1 MIVGKKIRVRGLV
14 QGVGFRPTVW
24 NIANN
29 QKLCGQVINDGEGV
43 LIELFGTEKQLKYFV
58 STLKQGCP
66 PLARIDS
73 VEQDD
78 LKKES
83 PTGFSIKSSKSTSVQ
98 TGIVPDAAT
107 CAVCLNET
115 LDINNRRFRYP
126 FSNCTHCGPRL
137 TIIKSI
143 PYDRK
148 NTSMAPFKLCDDC
161 LQEYD
166 YPADRRFHAQPN
178 ACPKCGPE
186 IWLEPKVKDEDTVT
200 ATIKLLKQ
208 GKIIAIKGLG
218 GFHLVC
224 DASNKQAVQ
233 TLRERKNRPAKPLAL
248 MAKNTEI
255 IKKYCQISA
264 TEKDLLTSS
273 ISPIVLLSKKHN
285 NLPEEIAPNQNTL
298 GFMLPYTPLHHLI
311 FQAFETPIV
320 MTSGNSSDSPQCI
333 DNDEAKQTLAD
344 IADYWLL
351 NNRDVVNRVDD
362 SVVRVL
368 NGGKTQVL
376 RRARGY
382 APTTVPLP
390 KDFTQNTDVLATGAE
405 LKNTFC
411 LVKDGVAFLSQHIGD
426 LKNANTYADYEKTLS
441 LFQNLYQH
449 TPKVIAIDA
458 HPDYLSSKYGQK
470 LAQQND
476 LKLTKIQHHH
486 AHIASTLAENNW
498 GLNQGKVLGVALDGI
513 GYGDDAAI
521 WGGEFLLADYQSY
534 RRVGCLKP
542 MALLGGNQAM
552 YQPWRNTLAQ
562 LLSHFDWQ
570 ELQASYSNLDIIK
583 YLNQQPIPTLQVM
596 LAKNINSPLASSCG
610 RLFDAVAAAI
620 GICCE
625 HVQYEGQAAIE
636 LEALVTSMLIQ
647 QEKKGAYKLKVEE
660 TDSNLLQINTQTLW
674 HALLQDLSNNVP
686 KNIIATRFHLG
697 LVNTIVKMVK
707 LMINKNPRV
716 DTMVLSGGV
725 FQNKILLEQIQSQ
738 LLKAQYNVLINS
750 QIPANDGGIALG
762 QALIALAQ
770 CQLEEKNSCV

>member
-24 NIANN
+24 NIANK
-29 QKLCGQVINDGEGV
+29 QKLHGQVINDGEGV
-43 LIELFGTEKQLKYFV
+43 LIEVFGSQNQIKEFV
-58 STLKQGCP
+58 STLKQDCP
-66 PLARIDS
+66 PLARIDGI
-73 VEQDD
+73 EEED
-78 LKKES
+78 LKGKS
-83 PTGFSIKSSKSTSVQ
+83 PVGFTIKSSKSSSVQ

-107 CAVCLNET
+107 CEVCSNET

-161 LQEYD
+161 QQEYD

-178 ACPKCGPE
+178 ACSKCGPK
-186 IWLEPKVKDEDTVT
+186 IWLEPNVNDEDTIT

-224 DASNKQAVQ
+224 DATNQQVVQ
-233 TLRERKNRPAKPLAL
+233 TLRKRKNRQAKPFAL
-248 MAKNTEI
+248 MARSVQN
-255 IKKYCQISA
+255 IKKYCQINA
-264 TEKDLLTSS
+264 AEKKLLSSS
-273 ISPIVLLSKKHN
+273 ISPIVLLSKKHS
-285 NLPEEIAPNQNTL
+285 NLPKELAPNQNTL

-311 FQAFETPIV
+311 FQAFETPLV

-368 NGGKTQVL
+368 NDGNTQVL

-382 APTTVPLP
+382 APTTIPLP
-390 KDFTQNTDVLATGAE
+390 KGFAQNTDVLATGAE

-426 LKNANTYADYEKTLS
+426 LKNANTYADYEKTL
-441 LFQNLYQH
+441 LLYQNLYQH
-449 TPKVIAIDA
+449 KPKVIAIDA
-458 HPDYLSSKYGQK
+458 HPDYLSSKYGQN

-476 LKLTKIQHHH
+476 LKLIKVQHHH
-486 AHIASTLAENNW
+486 AHIASTLAENKW

-513 GYGDDAAI
+513 GYGDDDAI

-534 RRVGCLKP
+534 QRIGRLKP
-542 MALLGGNQAM
+542 IALLGGSQAM

-583 YLNQQPIPTLQVM
+583 YLNQQPIPTLKAM
-596 LAKNINSPLASSCG
+596 LTKNINSPEASSCG

-636 LEALVTSMLIQ
+636 LEALVSNTLLQ

-660 TDSNLLQINTQTLW
+660 TDSKLLQINTQTLW
-674 HALLQDLSNNVP
+674 HTLLEDLSNQVP
-686 KNIIATRFHLG
+686 KNIIATRFHMG
-697 LVNTIVKMVK
+697 LANVIVEMIGIINICNTKI
-707 LMINKNPRV
+707 
-716 DTMVLSGGV
+716 DTIALTGGV
-725 FQNKILLEQIQSQ
+725 FQNKIILEYT
-738 LLKAQYNVLINS
+738 KAQLIKEKYKVLTHS